1 METRRAFFCY
11 WFNTYVKVCPRQDI
25 TQLYM
30 KRLAQILGL
39 IICCYAF
46 ASEGSEIL
54 QLQWNDLVPKE
65 DPKENPL
72 TGLSEMERAFAEW
85 IIHLRGNLPE
95 NGEPKYQD
103 MYAEMDAALPELE
116 RKGIDVDKI
125 IAQRRLQK
133 TAINTDLKGRL
144 VRLPGYLLP
153 LEFSGTMVT
162 EFLLVPYVGACI
174 HAPPPPPNQIVH
186 VKVLANG
193 GYKSSKYFDPIM
205 VTGVISAKE
214 MVKDLF
220 LVDGS
225 AGIRTVYTMEAV
237 KIEPYKG

>member
-1 METRRAFFCY
+1 
-11 WFNTYVKVCPRQDI
+11 
-25 TQLYM
+25 M

-46 ASEGSEIL
+46 ALEGSEIL
-54 QLQWNDLVPKE
+54 QIQWNDLVPKE

-72 TGLSEMERAFAEW
+72 TGLSEKERAFAEW

-95 NGEPKYQD
+95 KAELKYQD

-125 IAQRRLQK
+125 IANRRLMK
-133 TAINTDLKGRL
+133 TATNTDLEGR
-144 VRLPGYLLP
+144 RIKIPGYLLP

-174 HAPPPPPNQIVH
+174 HTPPPPPNQIVH
-186 VKVLANG
+186 VKVLTKG
-193 GYKSSKYFDPIM
+193 GYKSSKYFDPIW
-205 VTGVISAKE
+205 VTGVISANT
-214 MVKDLF
+214 MVSDLF

-225 AGIRTVYTMEAV
+225 AEISTGYTMKADS
-237 KIEPYKG
+237 IEPYKG

>member
-1 METRRAFFCY
+1 
-11 WFNTYVKVCPRQDI
+11 
-25 TQLYM
+25 M
-30 KRLAQILGL
+30 KRLAQILSL
-39 IICCYAF
+39 FICCYAL

-54 QLQWNDLVPKE
+54 HLKWNDLVPQE
-65 DPKENPL
+65 NPKENPL
-72 TGLSEMERAFAEW
+72 TNLSEKERAFVEW

-95 NGEPKYQD
+95 KIEAKYSD

-125 IAQRRLQK
+125 IAQRQLKK
-133 TAINTDLKGRL
+133 TAINTDLERRL
-144 VRLPGYLLP
+144 IKLPGYLLP

-186 VKVLANG
+186 VKVLAKG
-193 GYKSSKYFDPIM
+193 GYEIRKSFDPIT
-205 VTGVISAKE
+205 VTGVISSKT

-225 AGIRTVYTMEAV
+225 AGIVIGYTMEAN

>member
-1 METRRAFFCY
+1 
-11 WFNTYVKVCPRQDI
+11 
-25 TQLYM
+25 M

-46 ASEGSEIL
+46 ASESSEIL
-54 QLQWNDLVPKE
+54 QLQWNDLVPQE
-65 DPKENPL
+65 NPNTNPL
-72 TGLSEMERAFAEW
+72 TNLSEKERASIEW
-85 IIHLRGNLPE
+85 IIHLRSNLPE
-95 NGEPKYQD
+95 KVEPKYKE

-125 IAQRRLQK
+125 IANRRLMK
-133 TAINTDLKGRL
+133 TAINTDLEGR
-144 VRLPGYLLP
+144 RIKIPGYLLP

-186 VKVLANG
+186 VKVLTKG
-193 GYKSSKYFDPIM
+193 GYKSSKYFDPIW
-205 VTGVISAKE
+205 VTGVISAKA
-214 MVKDLF
+214 MVSDLF

-225 AGIRTVYTMEAV
+225 AEINIGYTMKADI
-237 KIEPYKG
+237 IEPYKG